1 MQPAEWF
8 TITRNRMGA
17 SKFYLRSPFR
27 DTNFVATTFI
37 LFADFLVLLMLAIR
51 YRAQLSFYVVLW
63 LLLGVGAMIFAWLLA
78 VRAHQHLHLLFETRQ
93 IEKLEV
99 GSNLDAVLSVAAIA
113 TNQGLFFASLLAMA
127 FLGALGGVLQS
138 R

>member
-51 YRAQLSFYVVLW
+51 CRAQLSFSVVLW
-63 LLLGVGAMIFAWLLA
+63 LLLGAGAMIFAWLLA
-78 VRAHQHLHLLFETRQ
+78 LRTHQSLQLLFETRQ
-93 IEKLEV
+93 IEKLEL
-99 GSNLDAVLSVAAIA
+99 GSNLDTALSVAASA

-127 FLGALGGVLQS
+127 LLGALGGVLQS
-138 R
+138 P

>member
-8 TITRNRMGA
+8 TITRNRLGA

-51 YRAQLSFYVVLW
+51 YRAQLNFYVALW
-63 LLLGVGAMIFAWLLA
+63 LLLGAGAMILAWLLA

-138 R
+138 Q